1 MMRVATLVF
10 FVLMILVMLP
20 VAHAETDQGMNPQS
34 MFNQAN
40 FLFEQQKYPEAI
52 KEYRRISEAGFSSG
66 PLYLNM
72 GMSYA
77 YLDSLGLANFYF
89 HKAENFSQTR
99 QQAREGIHY
108 VQTVFSQRHT
118 IIPELAT
125 FRLKHY
131 LLFDLGYF
139 KPIITA
145 LILFNIVALLW
156 VGAWFFK
163 KTRLLL
169 KASSIIVIVVA
180 AACLVTGIYVYTQK
194 DAFKYGTFVESGH
207 VLYETPDMDSNP
219 SFLIFEG
226 YTFIK
231 DVQASPPGS
240 GWSYV
245 QMSNGIEGWVRT
257 RGYRLF

>member
-1 MMRVATLVF
+1 MMRLSVLMFYA
-10 FVLMILVMLP
+10 LMILVIVP
-20 VAHAETDQGMNPQS
+20 AANANTDSGVNPQS

-89 HKAENFSQTR
+89 HKAGNFPQTR
-99 QQAREGIHY
+99 QQAREAIEY

-131 LLFDLGYF
+131 LLFELGYI
-139 KPIITA
+139 KPIVIG
-145 LILFNIVALLW
+145 LILFNLAALFW
-156 VGAWFFK
+156 VGAWFYPK
-163 KTRLLL
+163 MRLLL
-169 KASSIIVIVVA
+169 KASSIVVIVLA
-180 AACLVTGIYVYTQK
+180 SALLITGIYVYSQK
-194 DAFKYGTFVESGH
+194 DLFKYGTFVETGH
-207 VLYETPDMDSNP
+207 GLYETPDMDTNP

-240 GWSYV
+240 GWAYV

>member
-1 MMRVATLVF
+1 MVAVPEAGTRANQEL
-10 FVLMILVMLP
+10 
-20 VAHAETDQGMNPQS
+20 TPQS

-52 KEYRRISEAGFSSG
+52 EEYRNILKSGFTSG
-66 PLYLNM
+66 PLYLNL

-77 YLDSLGLANFYF
+77 YLDSLGMANFYF
-89 HKAENFSQTR
+89 HKAREFSQTR
-99 QQAREGIHY
+99 QQAREGIDY
-108 VQTVFSQRHT
+108 VETVFSQRHT

-125 FRLKHY
+125 FRLKHF
-131 LLFDLGYF
+131 LLFDLGYL
-139 KPIITA
+139 KPILIA
-145 LILFNIVALLW
+145 LILFNLAALLW
-156 VGAWFFK
+156 VATWFLRK
-163 KTRLLL
+163 ARLLL
-169 KASSIIVIVVA
+169 KSSSIILLVVA
-180 AACLVTGIYVYTQK
+180 VATLLTGLYVYSQK
-194 DAFKYGTFVESGH
+194 ELFAYGMFVESGH